1 MRLHASF
8 QWWGV
13 YSPVVCSCYASVTR
27 RFPTEE
33 LVALTVFN
41 TGFSIVCD
49 AWLRDCVVSAI
60 FAKQLECYAELAG
73 VGIVLS
79 FTV

>member
-1 MRLHASF
+1 M
-8 QWWGV
+8 
-13 YSPVVCSCYASVTR
+13 TR
-27 RFPTEE
+27 RFPIED

-60 FAKQLECYAELAG
+60 FAKQPERYAELAG
-73 VGIVLS
+73 VSVNFAEVVLFCDICS
-79 FTV
+79 RV

>member
-1 MRLHASF
+1 MMKLGTCILS
-8 QWWGV
+8 
-13 YSPVVCSCYASVTR
+13 VVEAFYYLVVSLVFTLSVTR
-27 RFPTEE
+27 RFPTED

-60 FAKQLECYAELAG
+60 FAK
-73 VGIVLS
+73 
-79 FTV
+79 